1 MIKTKENIKKLE
13 EQMKSFINGLKK
25 ESFFI
30 YETGVE
36 GSFVAIEDVKHKVHD
51 F

>member
-1 MIKTKENIKKLE
+1 
-13 EQMKSFINGLKK
+13 MKIFINSLKK

-36 GSFVAIEDVKHKVHD
+36 GSFVAIEEVKHKVKD
-51 F
+51 Y